1 MTPPAT
7 VTVTGLVVYPVKA
20 MRGIALDAA
29 RLTPEGLE
37 HDRRFMVV
45 RGNGRFVTQRDMP
58 RLATIETRL
67 EAGGVALSAAGA
79 GTVFVPFDATGG
91 DPLTV
96 RIWGQDC
103 AAVDQG
109 EVVARWLGEALESPE
124 PLRLVAMAPG
134 FVRPQG
140 KPRELGEDTHTRFA
154 DAAPFL
160 VTAQASLDA
169 LNAELEAAG
178 RGAVPMNRFR
188 PNVVLDGLAA
198 FAEHGVAGVTGPG
211 YALRFAH
218 PCQRCLVTTVDQAT
232 GRRDPEREPYSTLAR
247 LNPMPGQP
255 DAPAFGQNAAL
266 HGGHGS
272 TIRVGDRLT
281 LEGPSSCN

>member
-1 MTPPAT
+1 MTLPAT
-7 VTVTGLVVYPVKA
+7 ATVTGLFVYPVKA
-20 MRGIALDAA
+20 MRGIALDAG

-45 RGNGRFVTQRDMP
+45 RGNGRFVTQRDLP

-67 EAGGVALSAAGA
+67 EDGGVILSAAGA
-79 GTVFVPFDATGG
+79 GSVFVPFDAVGG

-96 RIWGQDC
+96 HIWGQDC
-103 AAVDQG
+103 AAMDQG
-109 EVVARWLGEALESPE
+109 EVVARWLAEALENPE

-140 KPRELGEDTHTRFA
+140 KPLELGENTHTRFA

-178 RGAVPMNRFR
+178 RETVPMDRFR
-188 PNVVLDGLAA
+188 PNVVLDGTAP
-198 FAEHGVAGVTGPG
+198 FAEHGIARAAGPA

-232 GRRDPEREPYSTLAR
+232 GRRDPEREPYPTLAR
-247 LNPMPGQP
+247 LNPMPGRP
-255 DAPAFGQNAAL
+255 DAPAFGQNAVL
-266 HGGHGS
+266 QGDGGS
-272 TIRVGDRLT
+272 MIRVGDQLD
-281 LEGPSSCN
+281 LEGPST

>member
-1 MTPPAT
+1 MTPTPTAT
-7 VTVTGLVVYPVKA
+7 VAGLFVYPVKA
-20 MRGIALDAA
+20 LRGIALDAA

-45 RGNGRFVTQRDMP
+45 RGNGRFVTQRDLP

-67 EAGGVALSAAGA
+67 EDNGVILSAAGA
-79 GTVFVPFDATGG
+79 GTVFVPFDAVGG
-91 DPLTV
+91 DALTV

-109 EVVARWLGEALESPE
+109 EVIARWLGEALESPE

-140 KPRELGEDTHTRFA
+140 KPKELGENTHTLFA

-160 VTAQASLDA
+160 VTVRASLDA

-178 RGAVPMNRFR
+178 RKAVPMDRFR
-188 PNVVLDGLAA
+188 PNVVVDGLAP
-198 FAEHGVAGVTGPG
+198 FAEHDLARAAGPS

-232 GRRDPEREPYSTLAR
+232 GRRDPEREPYPTLAR
-247 LNPMPGQP
+247 LNPMPGQS

-266 HGGHGS
+266 HSGEGS

-281 LEGPSSCN
+281 LEGPST

>member
-1 MTPPAT
+1 MTSSAAA
-7 VTVTGLVVYPVKA
+7 TVTGLFVYPVKA

-45 RGNGRFVTQRDMP
+45 RSNGRFVTQRDLP

-67 EAGGVALSAAGA
+67 EDNGVTLEAAGA
-79 GTVFVPFDATGG
+79 GAVFVPFGASDGEA
-91 DPLTV
+91 LTV

-140 KPRELGEDTHTRFA
+140 KPEELGEDTHTRFA
-154 DAAPFL
+154 DAAPYL

-169 LNAELEAAG
+169 LNAALEAAG
-178 RGAVPMNRFR
+178 RDAVPMNRFR
-188 PNVVLDGLAA
+188 PNVVLDGLDS
-198 FAEHGVAGVTGPG
+198 FAEHGIARLAGPG

-218 PCQRCLVTTVDQAT
+218 PCQRCLVTTVDQAS
-232 GRRDPEREPYSTLAR
+232 GRRDPEREPYRSLAS
-247 LNPMPGQP
+247 LNPMPGRP
-255 DAPAFGQNAAL
+255 DAPAFGQNAVLQAGARAL
-266 HGGHGS
+266 IG
-272 TIRVGDRLT
+272 VGDRLT
-281 LEGPSSCN
+281 LEGEPG

>member
-1 MTPPAT
+1 VTSSAAA
-7 VTVTGLVVYPVKA
+7 TVTGLFVYPVKA
-20 MRGIALDAA
+20 MRGIALNAA
-29 RLTPEGLE
+29 RLTPQGLE

-45 RGNGRFVTQRDMP
+45 RDNGRFVTQRDLP

-67 EAGGVALSAAGA
+67 EDNGVTLAAAGA
-79 GTVFVPFDATGG
+79 GTVFVPFGASDGEA
-91 DPLTV
+91 LTV

-140 KPRELGEDTHTRFA
+140 KPEELGEDTHTRFA

-160 VTAQASLDA
+160 VTAQASLEA
-169 LNAELEAAG
+169 LNAALEAAG
-178 RGAVPMNRFR
+178 RDAVPMDRFR
-188 PNVVLDGLAA
+188 PNVVLDGTAP
-198 FAEHGVAGVTGPG
+198 FAEHGIARLAGPG
-211 YALRFAH
+211 YTLRFAH
-218 PCQRCLVTTVDQAT
+218 PCQRCLVTTIDQAT
-232 GRRDPEREPYSTLAR
+232 GRRDPEREPYRLLAR

-255 DAPAFGQNAAL
+255 DAPAFGQNAVLQSGA
-266 HGGHGS
+266 GT
-272 TIRVGDRLT
+272 TIRVGDALT
-281 LEGPSSCN
+281 IEGDPR

>member
-1 MTPPAT
+1 MTSSAAA
-7 VTVTGLVVYPVKA
+7 TVTGLFVYPVKA

-45 RGNGRFVTQRDMP
+45 RRNGRFVTQRDEP

-67 EAGGVALSAAGA
+67 DEGGLVLSAAGA
-79 GTVFVPFDATGG
+79 GTVFVPFGASDGEA
-91 DPLTV
+91 LTV

-140 KPRELGEDTHTRFA
+140 KPRELGENTHTFFA

-169 LNAELEAAG
+169 LNAALEATG
-178 RGAVPMNRFR
+178 RDAVPMDRFR
-188 PNVVLDGLAA
+188 PNVVVDGLAP
-198 FAEHGVAGVTGPG
+198 FAEHGIKRLAGPG
-211 YALRFAH
+211 FALRFAH

-232 GRRDPEREPYSTLAR
+232 GRRDPEREPYPTLAR
-247 LNPMPGQP
+247 LNPMPGRP
-255 DAPAFGQNAAL
+255 EAPAFGQNAVLQSGA
-266 HGGHGS
+266 GT
-272 TIRVGDRLT
+272 TIRVGDALT
-281 LEGPSSCN
+281 IEGDPR